1 MLIKSTYVVYK
12 QGNPY
17 CETPKLSAKG
27 INKDMNVWGMKERRR
42 VDPDRE
48 GGNVWGILGEVHTSE
63 RSRKQNELMTQLMRE
78 REKERTKEREC
89 TGTTGGYF
97 KYEETQEA
105 VHKERIGNSVRKEVK
120 HGGPYEGTMR
130 KFMRE
135 LTMEHTREAR
145 FMARGKSPKHKKI
158 MERIKGIEELQGN
171 VGGI

>member
-78 REKERTKEREC
+78 RE
-89 TGTTGGYF
+89 
-97 KYEETQEA
+97 
-105 VHKERIGNSVRKEVK
+105 
-120 HGGPYEGTMR
+120 
-130 KFMRE
+130 
-135 LTMEHTREAR
+135 
-145 FMARGKSPKHKKI
+145 
-158 MERIKGIEELQGN
+158 
-171 VGGI
+171 